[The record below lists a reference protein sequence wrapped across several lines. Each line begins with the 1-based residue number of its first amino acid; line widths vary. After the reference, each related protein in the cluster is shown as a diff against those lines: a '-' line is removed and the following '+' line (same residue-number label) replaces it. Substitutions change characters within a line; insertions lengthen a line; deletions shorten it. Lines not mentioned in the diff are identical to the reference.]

1 MKKRTSLGPFP
12 DDDQGEHLMFQ
23 HVELWVSM
31 AVFAFVTSITPG
43 PNNMM
48 LLASGVNFGVRAT
61 LPHLLGISCGHCIML
76 LAVGLGL
83 GELFIR
89 VPVIYQVMQL
99 LGMAYML
106 YLAWGIV
113 RSGPAPTG
121 ETSNESS
128 TPLGFWGAAAF
139 QWVNP
144 KAWVMTL
151 GFFSNYLPQDAGA
164 LLIAAASLLFSLVNL
179 PSIAV
184 WAVMGARMGHYLQV
198 DLYRRVFNWT
208 MAVLLVASMAASL
221 FMR

>member
-1 MKKRTSLGPFP
+1 MM
-12 DDDQGEHLMFQ
+12 HL
-23 HVELWVSM
+23 HLEIWASM
-31 AVFAFVTSITPG
+31 AVFAFVTSVTPG

-61 LPHLLGISCGHCIML
+61 LPHMLGISSGHFIML
-76 LAVGLGL
+76 QAVGLGL

-89 VPVIYQVMQL
+89 VPAVYPVMQV

-113 RSGPAPTG
+113 RSGSPSTQD
-121 ETSNESS
+121 ETNQGVK
-128 TPLGFWGAAAF
+128 PLGFWGAAAF

-151 GFFSNYLPQDAGA
+151 GFFSNYLPQETGMV
-164 LLIAAASLLFSLVNL
+164 LIAAASLLFSLVNL

-198 DLYRRVFNWT
+198 DLYRRIFNWT

>member
-1 MKKRTSLGPFP
+1 M
-12 DDDQGEHLMFQ
+12 DVHA
-23 HVELWVSM
+23 ELWLSM
-31 AVFAFVTSITPG
+31 VVFAFVTSVTPG

-61 LPHLLGISCGHCIML
+61 LPHMLGISCGHFIML
-76 LAVGLGL
+76 MAVGLGL

-89 VPVIYQVMQL
+89 VPAVYPVMQV

-113 RSGPAPTG
+113 RSGAPSVQDEANQG
-121 ETSNESS
+121 AK
-128 TPLGFWGAAAF
+128 PLGFWGAAAF
-139 QWVNP
+139 QWGNP

-151 GFFSNYLPQDAGA
+151 GFFSNYLPQEAGV
-164 LLIAAASLLFSLVNL
+164 LLIASASLLFSLINW

-184 WAVMGARMGHYLQV
+184 WAVMGARMGRYLQV
-198 DLYRRVFNWT
+198 DLYRRIFNGT
-208 MAVLLVASMAASL
+208 MAVLLVASMAASM